1 MSYSR
6 WPLAG
11 ACLATLTLLV
21 GPPLLVRW
29 LGWPLDEHDTWTW
42 FVQYLRSGTV
52 PDEVVIAG
60 LVVALWALWAAHLIV
75 VAGDIVTALRGLTPR
90 IGLVRLVWLLVAG
103 GTVATSTHTVAMAAP
118 THTMA
123 QAPADPEPAPE
134 ESGQATD
141 TAPETIERNRTLSG
155 FAFDSAV
162 LTPEKKE
169 ALAPTVELLDAF
181 AHSETPVVVTG
192 YTDPIGDPAYNQTLA
207 EERAQTVA
215 AHLREHLGDAVEI
228 QVSGDGAAEPTAE
241 AQMPY
246 EAHRRVEIAYS
257 LQQARPSPEPAP
269 VEEGSATATGSPE
282 SVSVNP
288 DTRRGENSTPAAVA
302 IGAVAGT
309 VGAAA
314 GYATGR
320 SRASASATK
329 SRTSR
334 PTPDPEADDTSAEA
348 QSTGP
353 AEEELVRQDPG
364 DAARGAVEED
374 GYVLVADTVRVN
386 SRGGLA
392 FTGRYAATALAA
404 VATDHTEGRTIAT
417 STVAAAVEEA
427 ADPPPQEIHT
437 VAGIH
442 GVPIAVDAELLSS
455 ARHEH
460 EEEEPVEEAEN
471 EVATGRLLVLFAA
484 EEADAHADLC
494 GPLLAS
500 SDVAVC
506 VLGPTA
512 HAAVEVRCDQTDRV
526 RLSSGNG
533 ERTIVAPLRHVP
545 PPAVEEEH
553 RPDSEPG
560 EPAPDTEAA
569 QEAEGETTAP
579 ESGDEHESSEVPSTP
594 SGHAVQ
600 VRLFAAEPLI
610 TFEGKPVTGL
620 RSVARTL
627 LSFLAL
633 HPKGAD
639 AEQITEACFADV
651 TPDKAAAHRRNAV
664 HSLRSTLRPLLDAP
678 DAPIV
683 IQESGRYRID
693 EALLDVDLW
702 HFLRVAGALRK
713 AEEEDSHQ
721 YLVKIL
727 GLHKENLL
735 HEREE
740 LWVEPVRER
749 CTRVAVNA
757 CVRIAESAE
766 NHQEKMQYLET
777 AVLFDEFNEPLYQRM
792 MVLSRDSGLP
802 ETAHQTYRTLKHKL
816 KTLGEKPSEESRR
829 IIGECGAP
837 SQ

>member
-1 MSYSR
+1 MSNSR

-11 ACLATLTLLV
+11 AGLATLALLV
-21 GPPLLVRW
+21 GPPLLVRR
-29 LGWPLDEHDTWTW
+29 LGWPLDEHNSWTW

-60 LVVALWALWAAHLIV
+60 LVIALWALWAAHLVV
-75 VAGDIVTALRGLTPR
+75 VAGDIVAALRGLTPR

-103 GTVATSTHTVAMAAP
+103 GTAATSTHTVAVAAP
-118 THTMA
+118 A
-123 QAPADPEPAPE
+123 DAVAEAPADPEPSPE
-134 ESGQATD
+134 ENGDAAQTD
-141 TAPETIERNRTLSG
+141 QETIERNRTLSG

-162 LTPEKKE
+162 LSPEKKE
-169 ALAPTVELLDAF
+169 ALIPTIELLDAF
-181 AHSETPVVVTG
+181 AYSGTPVVVTG

-207 EERAQTVA
+207 EERAQAVA
-215 AHLREHLGDAVEI
+215 SHLREHLGDTVEI
-228 QVSGDGAAEPTAE
+228 QASGGGAAEPTAE

-257 LQQARPSPEPAP
+257 LQLVRPSPEPEP
-269 VEEGSATATGSPE
+269 VEEEPATATDSPD
-282 SVSVNP
+282 SVSVAP
-288 DTRRGENSTPAAVA
+288 DTRRGENSAPAGVA

-320 SRASASATK
+320 MRASVSATK

-334 PTPDPEADDTSAEA
+334 STPAPEADDTSADA
-348 QSTGP
+348 QSTGLD
-353 AEEELVRQDPG
+353 EEELVRQDPG
-364 DAARGAVEED
+364 GAARGALDED

-392 FTGRYAATALAA
+392 FTGRYAAAALAA
-404 VATDHTEGRTIAT
+404 VATDHTAGRTIAT
-417 STVAAAVEEA
+417 STVAAAVEET
-427 ADPPPQEIHT
+427 ADALPRGIHT
-437 VAGIH
+437 VSDIH
-442 GVPIAVDAELLSS
+442 GVPVAVDTELLSS

-460 EEEEPVEEAEN
+460 EEEEPVEQAEN
-471 EVATGRLLVLFAA
+471 EVATGRLLVLFGAD
-484 EEADAHADLC
+484 EADAHADLC

-512 HAAVEVRCDQTDRV
+512 HASVEVRCDQTDRV
-526 RLSSGNG
+526 RLNSGNG
-533 ERTIVAPLRHVP
+533 ERAIVAPLRHVP
-545 PPAVEEEH
+545 PPAAKEEH
-553 RPDSEPG
+553 APDTESG
-560 EPAPDTEAA
+560 EPAPDTETA
-569 QEAEGETTAP
+569 QEAEGETTVP
-579 ESGDEHESSEVPSTP
+579 ESDGEHESSEAPPTF
-594 SGHAVQ
+594 SGHVVQ

-639 AEQITEACFADV
+639 AEQITEACFADGK
-651 TPDKAAAHRRNAV
+651 PDKAAAHRRNAV

-678 DAPIV
+678 GAPIV

-693 EALLDVDLW
+693 KSLFDVDLW
-702 HFLRVAGALRK
+702 HFLRTTDALRK
-713 AEEEDSHQ
+713 TVEENSHQ
-721 YLVKIL
+721 YLIRVL
-727 GLHKENLL
+727 ELHKENLL

-757 CVRIAESAE
+757 CVRLAESAE
-766 NHQEKMQYLET
+766 DRQEKMQYLET

-792 MVLSRDSGLP
+792 MALSRDSGLP
-802 ETAHQTYRTLKHKL
+802 EGAHQTYRALKHKL
-816 KTLGEKPSEESRR
+816 KMLGEKPSEESRR
-829 IIGECGAP
+829 IIGECGVP